1 MCVGAPREG
10 ALIKLSTISVGALK
24 RGSVERAYKY
34 VAKSVRGSKLLAL
47 TVRVK
52 KYETAKLIFD
62 AMNHFLNSYDFKIVL
77 IFCIFCKKTRKQT
90 IHRLMS
96 TFAATRQVP
105 ML

>member
-1 MCVGAPREG
+1 MCMGNWECLEREREREREPRELFKMCVGAPREG

-62 AMNHFLNSYDFKIVL
+62 AMNHF
-77 IFCIFCKKTRKQT
+77 
-90 IHRLMS
+90 
-96 TFAATRQVP
+96 
-105 ML
+105 